1 MSVREH
7 IGIVGGGLLGMTVA
21 WELVRRGPN
30 GETDV
35 IARNVLTFDL
45 ASDGSALYSDGLA
58 ISRVG
63 PNGGSEC
70 VLKAELIERVL
81 AL

>member
-1 MSVREH
+1 MVPSS
-7 IGIVGGGLLGMTVA
+7 
-21 WELVRRGPN
+21 WELVRRGRT

-45 ASDGSALYSDGLA
+45 ASDGSALCSDGLA
-58 ISRVG
+58 ISRVSQDG
-63 PNGGSEC
+63 RSER
-70 VLKAELIERVL
+70 LLQAELIEKVL